1 MKDKVGKRSIS
12 RKKGRREGGKEGG
25 REEEKGNLR
34 IEQKDSYKAS

>member
-1 MKDKVGKRSIS
+1 VKDKVGKRSIS
-12 RKKGRREGGKEGG
+12 ITTGWREGGKVGG